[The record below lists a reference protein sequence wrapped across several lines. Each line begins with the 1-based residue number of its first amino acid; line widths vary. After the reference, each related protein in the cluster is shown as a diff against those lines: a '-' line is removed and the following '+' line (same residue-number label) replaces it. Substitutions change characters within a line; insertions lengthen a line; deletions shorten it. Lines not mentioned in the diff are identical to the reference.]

1 MIHDMI
7 TAISTNLPLPHI
19 LPGAITGLLIAVS
32 TFLWLK
38 RGSRSGVIMLL
49 ALAIGLGALT
59 WGVLEGQKL
68 APLDWG
74 NLESLGETLVGP
86 FEYRFRE
93 QIVGAVLVAA
103 AMLFYVSWS
112 RTGGEVAIGAQVAR
126 KLQKGQDILGNA
138 QLVDPQVFKKRWI
151 KPDPLGLT
159 LKGRFWGQGGKFL
172 GTQFCLDGEDV
183 ARGIAAFGTQGSG
196 KTQAVILPAI
206 ADRMKANHSL
216 VVTDVQG
223 ELTPYILA
231 VAGITNHLVIVHNP
245 SAPAESARF
254 NVAEDIQTVID
265 AKAIAAVLLSSAKE
279 DFWSNAGQNLL
290 AGCLLHYPS
299 IGAMMEARRDAK
311 AMARELKDSRKPGV
325 PDLTSD
331 FYTSILSNEPKLAMN
346 IMATVFNQALAAW
359 ADEEVCRVTATSQFD
374 AATLEVQP
382 TVLILRSSRRHQ
394 DALGKYLG
402 AVLRVF
408 VTTLD
413 DFGEQQPGGMLPIP
427 VGLILEEFPSL
438 GRLDS
443 LVRDINLVRKRRISV
458 LTAAQ
463 TLAQFEGIY
472 GRQGSEQLLAGLA
485 TKIVFGGC
493 DQYTAE
499 FFSRLSGQTTI
510 ATASLSEHSGRTA
523 SEKVS
528 ASLRGRA
535 LLLPDEIIRP
545 AKGQATIFAATP
557 GVQEMF
563 HADLT
568 MFWQRKDWQ
577 RKLKKAEPK
586 TPLEPLDPLPV
597 RGKAE
602 SSPRPRKEPETQI
615 GGRQG
620 DMNIDELPGW
630 PDWDDL

>member
-1 MIHDMI
+1 MIHTMI
-7 TAISTNLPLPHI
+7 TTISTNLPMPHI
-19 LPGAITGLLIAVS
+19 VLGAITGLLVAAS

-38 RGSRSGVIMLL
+38 RGSRSGAIMLL
-49 ALAIGLGALT
+49 GLAIGLGVLI
-59 WGVLEGQKL
+59 WGVLEGQKP
-68 APLDWG
+68 APSDWG
-74 NLESLGETLVGP
+74 NLESFGETLIGP
-86 FEYRFRE
+86 FEYRSRE

-103 AMLFYVSWS
+103 AVLFYVFWS
-112 RTGGEVAIGAQVAR
+112 RTGGDVAVGAQIAQ
-126 KLQKGQDILGNA
+126 KLQRGQSILGSA
-138 QLVDPQVFKKRWI
+138 QLVDPQAFKKRWT

-159 LKGRFWGQGGKFL
+159 LKGRFWGRGGKFL

-183 ARGIAAFGTQGSG
+183 ARGIAAFGAQGSG
-196 KTQAVILPAI
+196 KTQAVILPTI

-216 VVTDVQG
+216 IVTDVQG
-223 ELTPYILA
+223 ELTSYILA
-231 VAGITNHLVIVHNP
+231 IAGITNHLVIIHNP
-245 SAPAESARF
+245 SAPAERARF
-254 NVAEDIQTVID
+254 NVADGIQTVID
-265 AKAIAAVLLSSAKE
+265 AKAIAAVLLSSAKD
-279 DFWSNAGQNLL
+279 DFWSNAGKNFL
-290 AGCLLHYPS
+290 AGCLLHYLS

-311 AMARELKDSRKPGV
+311 AMARELKHSQKPGV
-325 PDLTSD
+325 ADLTSD

-346 IMATVFNQALAAW
+346 IIATVFNQALAAW

-374 AATLEVQP
+374 AATLEIQP

-427 VGLILEEFPSL
+427 VGLVLEEFLSL

-472 GRQGSEQLLAGLA
+472 GRQGSGQLLAGLA

-493 DQYTAE
+493 DQRTAE

-510 ATASLSEHSGRTA
+510 ATASLSERKGKTV
-523 SEKVS
+523 SEGVS
-528 ASLRGRA
+528 ASLQGRA

-545 AKGQATIFAATP
+545 TS
-557 GVQEMF
+557 
-563 HADLT
+563 
-568 MFWQRKDWQ
+568 
-577 RKLKKAEPK
+577 
-586 TPLEPLDPLPV
+586 
-597 RGKAE
+597 RG
-602 SSPRPRKEPETQI
+602 SRY
-615 GGRQG
+615 RQ
-620 DMNIDELPGW
+620 P
-630 PDWDDL
+630 